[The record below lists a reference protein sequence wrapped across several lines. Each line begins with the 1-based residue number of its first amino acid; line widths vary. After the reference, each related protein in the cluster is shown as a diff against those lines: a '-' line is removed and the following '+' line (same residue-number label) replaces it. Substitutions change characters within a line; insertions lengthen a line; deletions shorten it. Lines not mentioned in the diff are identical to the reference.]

1 MNNGLFMKYVN
12 GGAITSIAVAVA
24 AAWLYG
30 SVTGALPVAI
40 VAAGW
45 LVFLLKHDAQLRR
58 AADERATQMRAQ
70 SNALAGSLGAA
81 FAQCADEFNSQLAT
95 SQGELEQAQR
105 LFMDA
110 IQKLVDSFTS
120 INTQTQTQQ
129 KLALKITQ
137 GHAPGEDAPTK
148 ESGGFEHFV
157 SETSNTLRFFV
168 DSTVQSSKVAMA
180 LVEKMEQI
188 TRQIGE
194 VQSVLGEI
202 EGISKQ
208 TNLLALNAAIE
219 AARAGEAGRGFSVV
233 ADEVR
238 DLSGRTNQFSQQIR
252 KTITEVQE
260 SVHATERAIDQMAS
274 QDMTFAL
281 QSKQH
286 VDEMMADVQQ
296 VNTAMGAAAQ
306 ELAVITRG
314 VESNVNTAVTT
325 LQFQDMVTQLLGHV
339 RRRMDALTGVSAKI
353 NTLATDLTATSTAA
367 PSADPAQRNEGL
379 RRACEELLEL
389 LAGVQQIT
397 IRNPVRQASMTTGE
411 VELF

>member
-12 GGAITSIAVAVA
+12 GGALASIVVAVA

-58 AADERATQMRAQ
+58 AADERVAQMRSQ

-81 FAQCADEFNSQLAT
+81 FAQCAGEFNSQLAT

-110 IQKLVDSFTS
+110 IQKLVDSFTN

-129 KLALKITQ
+129 KLALTITQ
-137 GHAPGEDAPTK
+137 GHASGEDAPAQDA
-148 ESGGFEHFV
+148 GGFEHFV
-157 SETSNTLRFFV
+157 AETSNTLRFFV
-168 DSTVQSSKVAMA
+168 DGTVQSSKVAMR
-180 LVEKMEQI
+180 LVEDMERI
-188 TRQIGE
+188 NDQIGE
-194 VQSVLGEI
+194 VQNILGEI

-238 DLSGRTNQFSQQIR
+238 DLSGRTSQFSQQIR
-252 KTITEVQE
+252 KTITNVQA
-260 SVHATERAIDQMAS
+260 SVQGAEKAINQMAS

-281 QSKQH
+281 RSKQH

-296 VNTAMGAAAQ
+296 VNTVMGAAAQ
-306 ELAVITRG
+306 ELAAITRG
-314 VESNVNTAVTT
+314 VESNVNIAVTT

-339 RRRMDALTGVSAKI
+339 RRRMDALGGVAAKI
-353 NTLATDLTATSTAA
+353 NALAGDLTATAA
-367 PSADPAQRNEGL
+367 PSADQEQRAQGL
-379 RRACEELLEL
+379 GLACAELMELLTS
-389 LAGVQQIT
+389 VQQT
-397 IRNPVRQASMTTGE
+397 TVRNPVRQASMTTGD